1 MKNIKQPKLIVGWRE
16 WAQLPDLNIEQ
27 IKVKIDTGA
36 KTSSLHAFDLSTFTN
51 MGQEWLQFDVHP
63 YQDNEAITRT
73 CSCPIVDH
81 RWITSSS
88 GHRQKRFIIQ
98 TTLTIGE
105 YSSIIE
111 ISLANRDEM
120 GFRMLVGRNA
130 LKRRIL
136 VDPSHSF
143 LLSHHSSLTKK

>member
-1 MKNIKQPKLIVGWRE
+1 MKQKKINKTKLIAGWRE
-16 WAQLPDLNIEQ
+16 WGQLPDIGVEK
-27 IKVKIDTGA
+27 IKVKLDTGA
-36 KTSSLHAFDLSTFTN
+36 KTSSLHAFDLSTFN
-51 MGQEWLQFDVHP
+51 HRGEEWVCFDVHP
-63 YQDNEAITRT
+63 IQDNDSIIHT
-73 CSCPIVDH
+73 CTSPIVDY

-98 TTLTIGE
+98 TTLKLGE
-105 YSSIIE
+105 FSSCIE

-130 LKRRIL
+130 LKGKVL

-143 LLSHHSSLTKK
+143 LLSYRPH